1 MSKHQAIINYIG
13 TIAEGTKISVRTIA
27 TELEVSEG
35 TAYRAIKECENMG
48 IVTTIPRVGTIKIDK
63 VEKKSIEVLNYSE
76 VLNIVDGTILGGKN
90 GINKTLNKFVIAAMT
105 YDAAKKYIS
114 PGCLIIV
121 GNREDIQ
128 KLALINN
135 CAVLIVGGFEC
146 TDYIKKLANE
156 KQFPVISSSYDSF
169 TIATMINRAIS
180 ESLIKKEIILVE
192 DIMETK
198 IYSMNVN
205 DTVSKWSELVKKTKK
220 DKYLVMDDKGLVV
233 GVITQKE
240 INFDIETNSDE
251 PISKFMNKDFM
262 TVTSKTT
269 VAYAAHIMG
278 WEGIEICPVIENKK
292 LLGIVDRQDVIK
304 ALQYALRQPQTGET
318 LEDMILKN
326 FEYEHKEGKMHFK
339 GKIVA
344 QMLDVIGIAS
354 WSSLNMLLSTMGI
367 MTLREKNNVNVAVDS
382 ITTYFMKPVQMD
394 SEIEVFTTIVDMG
407 RTFCKVEVNMFSGN
421 EKLISKLMLSA
432 KIIKNKY

>member
-1 MSKHQAIINYIG
+1 
-13 TIAEGTKISVRTIA
+13 
-27 TELEVSEG
+27 
-35 TAYRAIKECENMG
+35 MG
-48 IVTTIPRVGTIKIDK
+48 IVSTIPRVGTIKIDK

-90 GINKTLNKFVIAAMT
+90 GINKTLNKFIIAAMT

-146 TDYIKKLANE
+146 TDYIKRLADE

-169 TIATMINRAIS
+169 TIATMINTAIS

-198 IYSMNVN
+198 IKSMNVN
-205 DTVSKWSELVKKTKK
+205 DTVSMWRDLFKTTQK
-220 DKYLVMDDKGLVV
+220 DKYLVLDDKGYVV
-233 GVITQKE
+233 GVVTEKE
-240 INFDIETNSDE
+240 INADVDKNINE
-251 PISKFMNKDFM
+251 PISNFMNKDFM

-326 FEYEHKEGKMHFK
+326 FEYEHEEGKMHFK

-367 MTLREKNNVNVAVDS
+367 MTLREKNNVNIAVDS

-394 SEIEVFTTIVDMG
+394 SEIEVFTSIVDMG
-407 RTFCKVEVNMFSGN
+407 RTFCKVEVNMFSHN
-421 EKLISKLMLSA
+421 ENLISKLILSA